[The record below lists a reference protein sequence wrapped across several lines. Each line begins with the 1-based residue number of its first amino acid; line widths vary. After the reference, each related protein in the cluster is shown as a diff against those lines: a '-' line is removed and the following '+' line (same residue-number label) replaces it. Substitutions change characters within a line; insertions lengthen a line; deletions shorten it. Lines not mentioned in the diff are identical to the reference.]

1 MRFHTE
7 EDGMISP
14 ADFIPILEETGLI
27 IPLGRWI
34 LHQALT
40 ACKNIM
46 QWLPDF
52 KISINVSYVQIM
64 KSNIIDEFVESA
76 KEYEI
81 PASNVV
87 IELTES
93 GILESN
99 TYFSKLWSKLK
110 ATGIRL
116 ALDDFG
122 TGYSN
127 FHYLYDLQPDI
138 IKIDRSF
145 TAKALNNEYE
155 YNLLSL
161 MSNLVHNLNLKMCI
175 EGIETEDEEI
185 RMLTISPDYSQGFYY
200 GRPCPYDQ
208 FIEQFVKS

>member
-14 ADFIPILEETGLI
+14 AEFIPILEETGLI

-34 LHQALT
+34 LHQALV
-40 ACKNIM
+40 ACKKIM
-46 QWLPDF
+46 QWVPDF
-52 KISINVSYVQIM
+52 RISVNVSYVQIM
-64 KSNIIDEFVESA
+64 KSNIIDEIVDAA
-76 KEYEI
+76 KEHGI

-99 TYFSKLWSKLK
+99 SYFSKLWSKLK
-110 ATGIRL
+110 ATGISL

-127 FHYLYDLQPDI
+127 FHYLY
-138 IKIDRSF
+138 
-145 TAKALNNEYE
+145 
-155 YNLLSL
+155 
-161 MSNLVHNLNLKMCI
+161 NLKH
-175 EGIETEDEEI
+175 
-185 RMLTISPDYSQGFYY
+185 F
-200 GRPCPYDQ
+200 
-208 FIEQFVKS
+208 